1 MITVQYDILS
11 DITILQNK
19 IILND
24 KINEV
29 EKEEILIDIE
39 NIKRK
44 LLNILDDGK

>member
-24 KINEV
+24 KINEA